1 MDPVQITMLGVGV
14 ALAALIVTMNGSLRR
29 DMDKRFEGVDKRFD
43 AIEKRFDDRIDG
55 IEKRFEERFDG
66 IDKRLDG
73 IDKRLDGI
81 DARLR
86 LVEQGLAEVKG
97 GLAFVESF
105 ILGRTE
111 TAEKHRPERPR
122 PSSGA
127 REPPAQPLSASGSVP
142 QPRRMPPTV
151 T

>member
-14 ALAALIVTMNGSLRR
+14 ALAALVVTMNGSLRR
-29 DMDKRFEGVDKRFD
+29 DMDKRFD

-73 IDKRLDGI
+73 ID
-81 DARLR
+81 ARLR

-97 GLAFVESF
+97 RLAFVESF

-111 TAEKHRPERPR
+111 TAAGE
-122 PSSGA
+122 A
-127 REPPAQPLSASGSVP
+127 PAK
-142 QPRRMPPTV
+142 
-151 T
+151 

>member
-29 DMDKRFEGVDKRFD
+29 ELEKRIEGV
-43 AIEKRFDDRIDG
+43 EKRFG
-55 IEKRFEERFDG
+55 ERFDG

-73 IDKRLDGI
+73 MDKRFDGI

-86 LVEQGLAEVKG
+86 SVEDGLSEVKG
-97 GLAFVESF
+97 RLALVEKF

-111 TAEKHRPERPR
+111 AAAEE
-122 PSSGA
+122 A
-127 REPPAQPLSASGSVP
+127 PAE
-142 QPRRMPPTV
+142 
-151 T
+151 